1 MSDNLN
7 RVFLWCVPRT
17 VSTAFLK
24 CISFV
29 EGLQVINEPY
39 QCAYHSGPERKN
51 PKPNL
56 SHPVEKRLE
65 VILDDTSLDDEAR
78 GFDKKDCTYGWIR
91 DELLE
96 ASYAGKKIIF
106 CKDMA
111 FYLDAKYHMLPKGF
125 RYSFLIR
132 HPAKV
137 FLSWKKSLLKTFGEP
152 IAQFMGDLQKLP
164 DHVFPAGGGFKE
176 QYELLEYVEKHLDPE
191 PVILD
196 MDDLLTDPPGILS
209 SYCHKLGIP
218 YTCELLSWEAGAA
231 ITETWISSKV
241 MVNANKIGGFYDEAL
256 GSAAFKY
263 PGPLPAFE
271 SLPGDIQACMEASMR
286 YYEKLHSRR
295 IKPSSTN

>member
-29 EGLQVINEPY
+29 EGLQVVNEPY
-39 QCAYHSGPERKN
+39 QCAFHSGPERKS
-51 PKPNL
+51 PQLDL
-56 SHPVEKRLE
+56 SSPVEKRLAE
-65 VILDDTSLDDEAR
+65 ILDHTSADGDVRCFDE
-78 GFDKKDCTYGWIR
+78 KDCTYGWIR

-96 ASYAGKKIIF
+96 AYHPCKKILF

-125 RYSFLIR
+125 RHSFLIR

-137 FLSWKKSLLKTFGEP
+137 FLSWRMSLLKTFGEP
-152 IAQFMGDLQKLP
+152 CAKHMGNLQELP
-164 DHVFPAGGGFKE
+164 ECVFPAGCGFKE
-176 QYELLEYVEKHLDPE
+176 QYDLLEYVERHLDKE

-196 MDDLLTDPPGILS
+196 IDDLLSDPPNILS
-209 SYCHKLGIP
+209 AYCHKMDIP
-218 YTCELLSWEAGAA
+218 YSPGLLSWQAGGA
-231 ITETWISSKV
+231 IADTWIASKA
-241 MVNANKIGGFYDEAL
+241 MVNANKIGGFYDDAL
-256 GSAAFKY
+256 QSTMFRS
-263 PGPLPAFE
+263 PEPPPVIENLPV
-271 SLPGDIQACMEASMR
+271 DVQACVKASME

-295 IKPSSTN
+295 IKPSSP